1 MSKFNMVSLAQH
13 NALRLKHAEELLR
26 EFNKIAYSLNPKFP
40 IPANSGRMAKL
51 IALGEKSYS
60 FIH

>member
-1 MSKFNMVSLAQH
+1 MVSLAQH

-40 IPANSGRMAKL
+40 IPANGGVMAEL